1 METETSGEPP
11 EAAEENAPAE
21 EGGKYTEEYAGEQ
34 GGEDEAVGGWSVC
47 PICGAVIADIDGHVA
62 YHEWV
67 VVDVVTQVV
76 NELIEQL
83 KNPTEPD
90 ETTAGRPHE
99 TEETTA

>member
-1 METETSGEPP
+1 M
-11 EAAEENAPAE
+11 
-21 EGGKYTEEYAGEQ
+21 
-34 GGEDEAVGGWSVC
+34 C

-67 VVDVVTQVV
+67 VVDVVSQVV
-76 NELIEQL
+76 NELSEQL

-99 TEETTA
+99 IEETTA